1 LAVEPSCSHQQWKE
15 RTMQHVRNR
24 KLKALVAA
32 LATAVLVA
40 PVAQAGIQTDARHQA
55 LVDKATRA
63 GLDLDK
69 RPRSILVKA
78 PEVKVDPQHTILL
91 MHRHA
96 GELNYTTHAN
106 VSGST
111 QSVSG
116 DGMDWGD
123 AGIGAG
129 AAFGAVLLGAAGAF
143 VGRKKL
149 AHA

>member
-1 LAVEPSCSHQQWKE
+1 
-15 RTMQHVRNR
+15 MQHVRNR

-32 LATAVLVA
+32 FATAVLAA

-78 PEVKVDPQHTILL
+78 PEVQVDPQHTILL

-96 GELNYTTHAN
+96 GGLNYTTHAD
-106 VSGST
+106 VSRPEPAA
-111 QSVSG
+111 SG
-116 DGMDWGD
+116 GGMDWSD

-149 AHA
+149 ANA

>member
-1 LAVEPSCSHQQWKE
+1 
-15 RTMQHVRNR
+15 MQHVRNR
-24 KLKALVAA
+24 KLKALAAA
-32 LATAVLVA
+32 LATVALAA

-55 LVDKATRA
+55 LVDKAIKA
-63 GLDLDK
+63 GIDLDK
-69 RPRSILVKA
+69 RPHSILVKA
-78 PEVKVDPQHTILL
+78 PEVQVDPHHAVLL

-116 DGMDWGD
+116 DAMDWGD

-129 AAFGAVLLGAAGAF
+129 AAFGAVLLGAAVAF

-149 AHA
+149 ANA

>member
-1 LAVEPSCSHQQWKE
+1 
-15 RTMQHVRNR
+15 MQHVRNR

-32 LATAVLVA
+32 LATVALAA

-55 LVDKATRA
+55 LVDKAIKA
-63 GLDLDK
+63 GIDLDK
-69 RPRSILVKA
+69 RPHSILVKA
-78 PEVKVDPQHTILL
+78 PVQVDPQHTILL

-96 GELNYTTHAN
+96 GGLNYTTHAD
-106 VSGST
+106 VSRPEPAA
-111 QSVSG
+111 SG
-116 DGMDWGD
+116 GGMDWSD

-149 AHA
+149 ANA

>member
-1 LAVEPSCSHQQWKE
+1 
-15 RTMQHVRNR
+15 MQHVRNR

-32 LATAVLVA
+32 FATAVLAA

-63 GLDLDK
+63 GLDLDN

-96 GELNYTTHAN
+96 GGLNYTTHAD
-106 VSGST
+106 VSRPEPAA
-111 QSVSG
+111 SG
-116 DGMDWGD
+116 GGMDWTD

-149 AHA
+149 ANA